1 MKKLLYITDQQEYS
15 EHGSIGPLFQG
26 YLRKH
31 VEVHMVYFTKFKH
44 SFQTK
49 GLDYIV
55 PEKDKKELCGY
66 LKEKGV
72 ALESFDFLF
81 VRNMGDILEN
91 VLTHRETYGYKVG
104 FRASFPKTIE
114 AYESMK
120 AEEKATWF
128 SGLSTQYKA
137 YKKRKLIERC
147 DLFMPTSK
155 DMQETFYGASGLTCF
170 PLPAGL
176 DPAKIRKHALAPHE
190 ETRFVYVGT
199 LDRLRQFDRVLAA
212 FESLGERPWHL
223 TILTL
228 DVTYAKGLIAK
239 HPAIEERIE
248 IHRAEDLNELM
259 ERING
264 CDVGLAL
271 LPRSPLFDTSIPA
284 KVMDYYTCAIPAIV
298 TENAKNRTLFEE
310 GEALFSDFEA
320 TAIAQTLEAV
330 IAMPRGEIA
339 RIGEAGQERILGMKR
354 NYEIMAEELAGV
366 LEGL

>member
-15 EHGSIGPLFQG
+15 EHGSIGPLFKG
-26 YLRKH
+26 YLTRH

-44 SFQTK
+44 SFQAK

-55 PEKDKKELCGY
+55 PEKDKKELCSY
-66 LKEKGV
+66 LESKGV
-72 ALESFDFLF
+72 ALGSFDFVF
-81 VRNMGDILEN
+81 VRNMGDILDN
-91 VLTHRETYGYKVG
+91 VLKHRAAYGYKVG

-128 SGLSTQYKA
+128 SGLSAQYKA
-137 YKKRKLIERC
+137 YKKRKLIEQC

-155 DMQETFYGASGLTCF
+155 DMQETFYGESGLTCF

-176 DPAKIRKHALAPHE
+176 DPAKIRKHDPAPHE

-199 LDRLRQFDRVLAA
+199 LDRLRQFGRVLEA
-212 FESLGERPWHL
+212 FEKLGAGAWHL
-223 TILTL
+223 TILTR
-228 DVTYAKGLIAK
+228 DITYAKGLISG
-239 HPAIEERIE
+239 HPALEERIE
-248 IHRAEDLNELM
+248 VFRAADLDELM

-298 TENAKNRTLFEE
+298 TENTKNRTLLEE
-310 GEALFSDFEA
+310 GEALFSPFETDA
-320 TAIAQTLEAV
+320 IAEILAEVVEMPRDAIAQ
-330 IAMPRGEIA
+330 
-339 RIGEAGQERILGMKR
+339 IGEAGQQRILGMKR
-354 NYEIMAEELAGV
+354 NYEIMAQELAGV

>member
-15 EHGSIGPLFQG
+15 EHGTIGPLFQG

-31 VEVHMVYFTKFKH
+31 VDVHMVYFTKFKH

-49 GLDYIV
+49 GQDYIV
-55 PEKDKKELCGY
+55 PEQYKKQLCGY
-66 LKEKGV
+66 LEKEGI
-72 ALESFDFLF
+72 ALGSFDFVF
-81 VRNMGDILEN
+81 VRNMGDVLEQ
-91 VLTHRETYGYKVG
+91 LLKARETYGYKIG

-137 YKKRKLIERC
+137 YKKRKLIQQC

-155 DMQETFYGASGLTCF
+155 DMQETFYGQGNLTCF

-176 DPAKIRKHALAPHE
+176 DPSKIKNHDLAPHE

-199 LDRLRQFDRVLAA
+199 LDRLRQFGKVLEA
-212 FESLGERPWHL
+212 FEEVGSKQWHL

-228 DVTYAKGLIAK
+228 DVTYAKNLIA
-239 HPAIEERIE
+239 HHGDIEDRIE
-248 IHRAEDLNELM
+248 VTRAEDLAELM
-259 ERING
+259 ERINS
-264 CDVGLAL
+264 CDVGLAM

-298 TENAKNRTLFEE
+298 TDNRKNRTLFDD
-310 GEALFSDFEA
+310 GEAIFTPFEA
-320 TAIAQTLEAV
+320 EAIVSTLEDV
-330 IAMPRGEIA
+330 IAMPRHEIA
-339 RIGEAGQERILGMKR
+339 EIGEAGQKKILGMKR
-354 NYEIMAEELAGV
+354 NYEIMARELAGV
-366 LEGL
+366 LERL